1 MSSEI
6 EGLTQFGDDGAVET
20 PEVDAQE
27 TAPQGDVQGAPAQR
41 NTREWPSDGSR
52 PRGDDGRFQGATPT
66 DGKPAPAAGKPQ
78 ATPAPPPAP
87 ERRKFRV
94 PKEDGSGHD
103 ELLLTDD
110 EVAQRVADARKLAAE
125 NARERAAREQQA
137 REAQGVQRFVTDLK
151 AGKSREQALLGL
163 MRSTGMSEED
173 CEDVLVQALHG
184 YVVDAELTPEQ
195 RRIKELEDFKAQ
207 EEEKQRRTQADAE
220 HQTFVANTNKKAEEY
235 AKTWTEA
242 LGMTGYPATPELLAD
257 IGREHLLNR
266 KRGINLTAAELA
278 SYVTQKHDRHLGLR
292 LKDLPAAEFEKR
304 FPDAAKAWTARTD
317 EMAPED
323 FLKAHPSMGKKLLL
337 HFRTVARKPGPA
349 VGAPRPAPRAAPTTA
364 RVDADDAP
372 RFYDPHEPASAF
384 SGR

>member
-1 MSSEI
+1 M
-6 EGLTQFGDDGAVET
+6 
-20 PEVDAQE
+20 
-27 TAPQGDVQGAPAQR
+27 
-41 NTREWPSDGSR
+41 
-52 PRGDDGRFQGATPT
+52 
-66 DGKPAPAAGKPQ
+66 
-78 ATPAPPPAP
+78 
-87 ERRKFRV
+87 

-349 VGAPRPAPRAAPTTA
+349 VGASRPAPRAVPA
-364 RVDADDAP
+364 RREDDEAP